1 MKKKT
6 WLGAI
11 LLVLLLASCGS
22 AKKMTYVQDMEYF
35 TPYKVI
41 EPSEIK
47 VQQNDKLSITVTC
60 KSPELA
66 LPFNISNGAQGVH
79 ITENGEF
86 TPAVSAS
93 SDAKGYVVG
102 KDGNIDFPILG
113 KLHVEGLTL
122 MEVKKLIEDRI
133 MEKNYIRDP
142 LVLVEIM
149 NFQITILGEVAK
161 KGNYTVKNNH
171 VNLLE
176 AIAMAGDLTT
186 AAKTDEVLVI
196 RTENGERKVYPHNMR
211 SREFYDSPA
220 FHLQQND
227 VVYVKPNKVKSDGT
241 REKNTNIIGLILSF
255 IATCATIGYLIKD

>member
-6 WLGAI
+6 WLGSL
-11 LLVLLLASCGS
+11 LLVLLFASCS
-22 AKKMTYVQDMEYF
+22 SVKKMTYVQDLNYF
-35 TPYKVI
+35 TSYPVN
-41 EPSEIK
+41 EQAEIK

-79 ITENGEF
+79 ISENGEF
-86 TPAVSAS
+86 APSVNAS
-93 SDAKGYVVG
+93 TDAKGYVVS

-113 KLHVEGLTL
+113 KLHVQGLTL
-122 MEVKKLIEDRI
+122 AEVKKLIEDRI

-142 LVLVEIM
+142 LVLVDIM
-149 NFQITILGEVAK
+149 NFQITMLGEVAK
-161 KGNYTVKNNH
+161 KGNYTIKNNH

-186 AAKTDEVLVI
+186 SAKTDEVMVI
-196 RTENGERKVYPHNMR
+196 RTENGQRKAYPHNLR

-255 IATCATIGYLIKD
+255 ITACATIGYLIKD